1 MKYSVET
8 NALAI
13 GYGKT
18 PLLSGIA
25 LGVQPGQ
32 ILTLIGTSS
41 GSSAVPSLQTA
52 LFAGLIS
59 DFSFLV
65 C

>member
-1 MKYSVET
+1 MNET
-8 NALAI
+8 FLCTANDLAI

-32 ILTLIGTSS
+32 ILTLIYQDKLT
-41 GSSAVPSLQTA
+41 
-52 LFAGLIS
+52 
-59 DFSFLV
+59 
-65 C
+65 